1 MSFGTSGSLPEGS
14 VLVFGTSGSLPE
26 GSVLVFGTSGNPPE
40 GSGLVFGT
48 SGNPPSPFIKP
59 RTAVFPPQC
68 GAWGYQI
75 ELIIIYNLSS
85 IIYS

>member
-14 VLVFGTSGSLPE
+14 V
-26 GSVLVFGTSGNPPE
+26 
-40 GSGLVFGT
+40 LVFGT

-68 GAWGYQI
+68 GALRGYRILLDIANQAH
-75 ELIIIYNLSS
+75 
-85 IIYS
+85 